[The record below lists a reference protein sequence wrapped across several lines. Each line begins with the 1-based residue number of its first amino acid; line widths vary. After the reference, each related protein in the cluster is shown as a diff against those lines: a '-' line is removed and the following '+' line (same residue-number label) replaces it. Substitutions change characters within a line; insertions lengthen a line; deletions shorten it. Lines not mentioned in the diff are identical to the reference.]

1 MALKADALL
10 WKYKVVNGSTTDLQ
24 QAVEA
29 LTSVENSGLQLNEDF
44 KNVTGLRA
52 SANKEI
58 ALAAFYLRSETGAN
72 YGLNALPFLSIV
84 QGATNLPDLPY
95 AMSSQNGQGAY
106 QISPLSK
113 ALFTNSAD
121 KRIPYTWIVEMQ
133 TSGPKTSWITKYPG
147 TKYPDDRVSDNDIII
162 YRLADIYLLKAE
174 ALAALNDI
182 QNAAAYL
189 NKVRTRAGI
198 GNYSGDLSKQSME
211 KEILNER
218 GRELFF
224 ENKRWYDLVRFH
236 SGGTINVY
244 NYVPN
249 LQGKTTPL
257 FWPINST
264 VMANNGLIT
273 QTQGY

>member
-1 MALKADALL
+1 
-10 WKYKVVNGSTTDLQ
+10 
-24 QAVEA
+24 
-29 LTSVENSGLQLNEDF
+29 
-44 KNVTGLRA
+44 
-52 SANKEI
+52 
-58 ALAAFYLRSETGAN
+58 
-72 YGLNALPFLSIV
+72 
-84 QGATNLPDLPY
+84 
-95 AMSSQNGQGAY
+95 
-106 QISPLSK
+106 
-113 ALFTNSAD
+113 
-121 KRIPYTWIVEMQ
+121 MQ